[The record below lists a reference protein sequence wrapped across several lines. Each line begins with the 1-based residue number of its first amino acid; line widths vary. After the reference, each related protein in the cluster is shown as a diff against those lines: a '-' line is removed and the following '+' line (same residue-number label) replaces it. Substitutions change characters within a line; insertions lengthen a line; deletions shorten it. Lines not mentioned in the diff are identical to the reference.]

1 MAADRSYTG
10 LRVLRVD
17 VDKQVEALRE
27 PRATMR
33 STLVVF
39 QGRKEIT
46 RSVGVTDTDT
56 IRSSVRRT
64 LI

>member
-27 PRATMR
+27 PGATMR